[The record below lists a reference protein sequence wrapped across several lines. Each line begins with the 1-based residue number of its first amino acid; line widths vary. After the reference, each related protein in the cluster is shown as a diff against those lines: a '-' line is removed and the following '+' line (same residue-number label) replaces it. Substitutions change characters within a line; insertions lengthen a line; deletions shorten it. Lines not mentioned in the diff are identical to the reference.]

1 MELNQITEIIKTSIK
16 DAYDEGFVDGSTK
29 QAIMELQG
37 RDRFLERLRASQPV
51 VEADAKCSTDFH
63 KEEYLNGST
72 FCRVC
77 GARIRTA

>member
-1 MELNQITEIIKTSIK
+1 MDLENRYKAQDGMKCNILQLIKLEPEWAADIIQ
-16 DAYDEGFVDGSTK
+16 YYEK
-29 QAIMELQG
+29 QLAILK
-37 RDRFLERLRASQPV
+37 ASQPD
-51 VEADAKCSTDFH
+51 VEADAKCSVDFH